1 MGIIIKQR
9 IIIFV
14 YFIKME
20 QVSMVD
26 HIFFKQTA
34 IRNEKSFDYNL
45 NYFLPASFASITQDR
60 EGYLCSVTSFLALQY
75 NQMCIPA
82 PGTGWHLS
90 KQIINY

>member
-1 MGIIIKQR
+1 
-9 IIIFV
+9 
-14 YFIKME
+14 ME

-34 IRNEKSFDYNL
+34 TKWKKIL
-45 NYFLPASFASITQDR
+45 IIILIVLPASFASIIQDR

-82 PGTGWHLS
+82 PGTCWHLS
-90 KQIINY
+90 KQIMNYQKQYN